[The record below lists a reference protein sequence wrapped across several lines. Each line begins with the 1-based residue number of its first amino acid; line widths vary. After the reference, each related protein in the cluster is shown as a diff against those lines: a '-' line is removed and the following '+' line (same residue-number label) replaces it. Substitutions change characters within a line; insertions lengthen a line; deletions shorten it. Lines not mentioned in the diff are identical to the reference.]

1 MSEVI
6 SVVVP
11 VYNNQP
17 TLEETCRRIMEVH
30 ENSFSEMRLQ
40 LIFVNDGST
49 DGSWNEL
56 LRLKRLH
63 DERISLIN
71 LSRNFGQIGAL
82 LAGFSNATGDAVI
95 CISADLQD
103 PVALMAK
110 MVAYW
115 KHDTEIVI
123 CYREDRKDGLLAR
136 KLSGLVY
143 ALARTSYPEL
153 PKGGFDYWLMSRR
166 ICSMLCSLKGH
177 HNFVQG
183 WLLSLGFSRA
193 FIPYTRLKREVG
205 RSGYSFRQKLKIAI
219 DFLVDSSLPIRIM
232 SLTGVFCSLS
242 GVAYSLLITYAWFM
256 HQTPFTGWAPLMVI
270 TMMIG
275 GIIMIM
281 LGVIGEYIWRIYDN
295 LKDFPLYII
304 ESTSMA
310 PPDDRSISRSA
321 ESTGT
326 AGLSTEKT
334 RA

>member
-1 MSEVI
+1 VWKAASSQPNLKGSMSETI

-30 ENSFSEMRLQ
+30 ENSFRELRLE

-56 LRLKRLH
+56 LRLKGLH

-82 LAGFSNATGDAVI
+82 LAGFSNASGDAVI

-123 CYREDRKDGLLAR
+123 CYRENRNDGLLAR
-136 KLSGLVY
+136 KFSGLVY
-143 ALARTSYPEL
+143 GLARTSYPQL

-166 ICSMLCSLKGH
+166 ICKMLCSLKGH

-193 FIPYTRLKREVG
+193 FIPYTRLKRQVG
-205 RSGYSFRQKLKIAI
+205 RSGYSFGQKFKIAI

-232 SLTGVFCSLS
+232 SLTGVFCSMC
-242 GVAYSLLITYAWFM
+242 GVAYSLLIAYAWFM
-256 HQTPFTGWAPLMVI
+256 HQTPFSGWAPLMVI

-275 GIIMIM
+275 GMIMVM

-304 ESTSMA
+304 ETTSMA
-310 PPDDRSISRSA
+310 RPDDP
-321 ESTGT
+321 E
-326 AGLSTEKT
+326 
-334 RA
+334 